1 MNRREKTFLEE
12 KEKCKGPFYHI
23 HGTIKDPALIEI
35 DRLYGIADYLS
46 IKNAKKHKRILFSL
60 AGLGTL
66 LSVIFFLYFE
76 GEQHFMIVL
85 CVLLLILL
93 IFVQKKSN
101 DWECHRKYLEYRV
114 LAESIRL
121 QFFLSTTQIEKT
133 VTDIMPWF
141 IKQSIPWIENI
152 LKSLPIDE
160 VKEKE
165 SLVYFWIRDQ
175 KTYHEE
181 ALNKAEIKKK
191 KEQKI
196 SKIAI
201 IVTALAFL
209 FGLLFEIYMYLFS
222 PNIDAHIIRLCIKIA
237 IGGMSVGTLFLESY
251 YGKMSLTETIN
262 DHKRM
267 ILLYKKAERDILE
280 KGETEEIVLNLAKE
294 YLSENSAWYAYQSK
308 NKSELVL

>member
-12 KEKCKGPFYHI
+12 KEKCEGPFYHI

-121 QFFLSTTQIEKT
+121 QFFLSTTH
-133 VTDIMPWF
+133 IMPWF